1 MRLTLGT
8 LLLAAATL
16 LPSLRASAAE
26 IVLEQSAVDKLV
38 ARALFDTGGRFVLL
52 GGSACGAY
60 LERPAVELKDGRIRI
75 RARLQARLGVE
86 SAGQCLGVDIGSWA
100 VVSGRPVANGGKVRL
115 DELRIDSVDDPTLQL
130 VLESGLLPSLP
141 RAVDLDVLA
150 AVRSMLQNTGANLQ
164 TSVDAFQIDSVQVGG
179 ARLAVRFDFKLLA
192 R

>member
-1 MRLTLGT
+1 MTKE
-8 LLLAAATL
+8 ADQ
-16 LPSLRASAAE
+16 LRTWYAPPTSFDWSA
-26 IVLEQSAVDKLV
+26 
-38 ARALFDTGGRFVLL
+38 GG
-52 GGSACGAY
+52 GGG
-60 LERPAVELKDGRIRI
+60 KGRID
-75 RARLQARLGVE
+75 V
-86 SAGQCLGVDIGSWA
+86 GVDIGSWA